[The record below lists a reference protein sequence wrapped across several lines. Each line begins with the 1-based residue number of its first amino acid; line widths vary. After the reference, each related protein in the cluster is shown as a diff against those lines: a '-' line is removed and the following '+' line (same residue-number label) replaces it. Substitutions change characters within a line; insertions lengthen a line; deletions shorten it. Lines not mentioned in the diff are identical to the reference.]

1 MNQIKWIQ
9 LGVIAICIATVP
21 SSPAQTPRIQTS
33 GNNQTTTTAPRL
45 SISSGNSTRA
55 PQIGI
60 NPGSATNIGV
70 TTNAGA
76 HTTTNAGAQIG
87 IQAIGI
93 TRAAA
98 QNSISRGNSMA
109 STQNEINIATSTNTT
124 ANTNTAAETSKG
136 AGAGTGVKKLLCL
149 ISSYSRLQ
157 AQICPRQHQ
166 PPRRY
171 QTPLR
176 YHPPRSAQVRPRHHK
191 LRIVDRE
198 SIKQASPL
206 SEISSHR
213 SVINS
218 QKGIRK

>member
-21 SSPAQTPRIQTS
+21 LSPAQTPRIQTS

-109 STQNEINIATSTNTT
+109 STQNGINIATSTNTT

-136 AGAGTGVKKLLCL
+136 AGAGTGVKKITLPDIVLQSTPSPDL
-149 ISSYSRLQ
+149 STPTPTPTPIPDPTPIPSPSVGPSPSPSPQIAARGSRV
-157 AQICPRQHQ
+157 AQTG
-166 PPRRY
+166 
-171 QTPLR
+171 QTT
-176 YHPPRSAQVRPRHHK
+176 
-191 LRIVDRE
+191 
-198 SIKQASPL
+198 
-206 SEISSHR
+206 
-213 SVINS
+213 
-218 QKGIRK
+218 IRDQ

>member
-1 MNQIKWIQ
+1 MKDTALKQRTPWAEGIQ

-21 SSPAQTPRIQTS
+21 LSPAQTPRIQTS

-136 AGAGTGVKKLLCL
+136 AGAGTGVKKITLPD
-149 ISSYSRLQ
+149 IVLQ
-157 AQICPRQHQ
+157 S
-166 PPRRY
+166 
-171 QTPLR
+171 TP
-176 YHPPRSAQVRPRHHK
+176 
-191 LRIVDRE
+191 
-198 SIKQASPL
+198 SPDL
-206 SEISSHR
+206 STPTPTPTPIPDPTPIPSP
-213 SVINS
+213 SVGPS
-218 QKGIRK
+218 PSPSP